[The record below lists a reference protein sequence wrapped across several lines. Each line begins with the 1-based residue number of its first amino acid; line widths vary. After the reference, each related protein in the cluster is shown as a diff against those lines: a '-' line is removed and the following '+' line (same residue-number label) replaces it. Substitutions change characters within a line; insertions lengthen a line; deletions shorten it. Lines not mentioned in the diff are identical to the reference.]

1 MEKGASRRF
10 RGAHAVYRFF
20 AGVLIMINDGICDAY
35 WDDILGTY
43 FRLVSVKEVE
53 NMAIRDY
60 WVYQQ
65 RPVAVPWALYIVK
78 EYDKRYPQDT
88 TCIDFTLYHEDIE
101 NPTHSVSTVGL
112 HYDTVGAYIS
122 DIAITITDNTGMPFT
137 SADQQQLE
145 KSLFRIL
152 QDKA

>member
-1 MEKGASRRF
+1 
-10 RGAHAVYRFF
+10 
-20 AGVLIMINDGICDAY
+20 
-35 WDDILGTY
+35 
-43 FRLVSVKEVE
+43 
-53 NMAIRDY
+53 MAIRDY

-78 EYDKRYPQDT
+78 EYDRRYPQDT

-101 NPTHSVSTVGL
+101 NPTHSVSKVGL
-112 HYDTVGAYIS
+112 HYDTVSAYIS
-122 DIAITITDNTGMPFT
+122 DIALTITDETGMSFT

-145 KSLFRIL
+145 KSLFSIL